1 MTCPYFIDRTDAST
15 FGIQCSVGG
24 GAMVIIKHPLWYL
37 FAGQEDGDIM
47 DFDSE
52 PWDVTCEADGS
63 NTKDSGHDFPSWVLD
78 HGSYELRLYAR
89 EDGTALDGIYIAGPN
104 GDAPLISKR
113 YTKGGSSFCQE
124 ESFFSS
130 VLFVSSISIISVFAI
145 VGSIVYYIYNYTD
158 GQGKDIL
165 STVLSKPAQAVRYVY
180 VET

>member
-1 MTCPYFIDRTDAST
+1 
-15 FGIQCSVGG
+15 
-24 GAMVIIKHPLWYL
+24 MVIIKHPLWYL

-113 YTKGGSSFCQE
+113 YTKGGSSYCKE

-145 VGSIVYYIYNYTD
+145 VGSIIYYIYN
-158 GQGKDIL
+158 
-165 STVLSKPAQAVRYVY
+165 
-180 VET
+180 